1 MKERKPLVFFGII
14 ISTIFFFM
22 LSITLYSVYKNNS
35 NNHQKEI
42 VINLESLNQLHYIDV
57 FVNGSI
63 KKFILDTGA
72 SESTISENDL
82 RGINYR
88 KIGSAFY
95 IMANG
100 DTINCNRI
108 IVDSISIN
116 DLYLNNFTFAVI
128 KTNTQNLL
136 GKNFL
141 NSFKKWSID
150 NKSNQ
155 LKIVK

>member
-1 MKERKPLVFFGII
+1 M
-14 ISTIFFFM
+14 
-22 LSITLYSVYKNNS
+22 
-35 NNHQKEI
+35 
-42 VINLESLNQLHYIDV
+42 

>member
-1 MKERKPLVFFGII
+1 MKERNPLVFFGII

-22 LSITLYSVYKNNS
+22 LGITLYSVYKNNL
-35 NNHQKEI
+35 NNQQKEI
-42 VINLESLNQLHYIDV
+42 IINLETLNELHYINIII
-57 FVNGSI
+57 NGRV

-82 RGINYR
+82 YGINYR
-88 KIGSAFY
+88 DIGSAFY
-95 IMANG
+95 VMANG

-108 IVDSISIN
+108 IVDSISTN
-116 DLYLNNFTFAVI
+116 NLSLNNFTFAVI
-128 KTNTQNLL
+128 KNDTQNLL

-141 NSFKKWSID
+141 NSFKNWSID

-155 LKIVK
+155 LKIIK